1 MKGEGIWR
9 CLGRRSS
16 RRVGEEGEGAAGR
29 SRAGL
34 GRKRL
39 QGGGGEGGLWI
50 HGDVLRNPWVAGS
63 SGPFPSSLALTA
75 RQGLSPAVSIPPG
88 VFKAVGEAAPGP
100 ARRVSSGSELAL
112 LGQGLEES
120 SGQGSA
126 VTGCLLPPCLTPEED
141 KWLRDAVA
149 ALSA

>member
-1 MKGEGIWR
+1 M
-9 CLGRRSS
+9 
-16 RRVGEEGEGAAGR
+16 
-29 SRAGL
+29 
-34 GRKRL
+34 
-39 QGGGGEGGLWI
+39 
-50 HGDVLRNPWVAGS
+50 
-63 SGPFPSSLALTA
+63 
-75 RQGLSPAVSIPPG
+75 
-88 VFKAVGEAAPGP
+88 
-100 ARRVSSGSELAL
+100 SSGSELAL